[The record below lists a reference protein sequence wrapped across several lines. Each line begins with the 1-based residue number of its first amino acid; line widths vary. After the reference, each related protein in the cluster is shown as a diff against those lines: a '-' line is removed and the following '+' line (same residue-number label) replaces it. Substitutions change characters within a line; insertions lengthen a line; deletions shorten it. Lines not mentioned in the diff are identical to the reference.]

1 MFLAKNTSRKTGR
14 TYLQIVHSYRDN
26 QGKTKRKVIQSLG
39 YLDELEKEYD
49 DPIAHFTQIAK
60 QMEAERKKGKQF
72 TLTFDADSKI
82 DRNSTN
88 RKNFGHVVFSK
99 VYHELQLDRFFN
111 NKQRHEMK
119 DIYRV
124 EDVSLKRKKILV
136 IDDISTTGTTLISIY
151 NEIIKTC
158 GSRNEIYFF
167 TLGKT
172 EHNEEFPFVI
182 EGHEN
187 ENPRDVNDRFCY
199 YFESKLKVEQQPSV
213 KHEKGDYDP
222 NFESLVNALENQDR
236 MKKHY

>member
-26 QGKTKRKVIQSLG
+26 QGKTKRKVIESLG

-49 DPIAHFTQIAK
+49 DPIAHFTQVAK

-111 NKQRHEMK
+111 NKQRHENFKYNSNSIM
-119 DIYRV
+119 
-124 EDVSLKRKKILV
+124 KILLYARLLYPCSKRATV
-136 IDDISTTGTTLISIY
+136 
-151 NEIIKTC
+151 EIKDRFFDK
-158 GSRNEIYFF
+158 SDF
-167 TLGKT
+167 TLD
-172 EHNEEFPFVI
+172 
-182 EGHEN
+182 
-187 ENPRDVNDRFCY
+187 DVYHCLTQGIGICF
-199 YFESKLKVEQQPSV
+199 S
-213 KHEKGDYDP
+213 HI
-222 NFESLVNALENQDR
+222 
-236 MKKHY
+236 